1 VPTGSKAKK
10 TADILNY
17 AKVKSQIRAGEI
29 HSVYLLCGDEAFLID
44 KLVHS
49 LQEFV
54 LEPASADLDRVKYD
68 IDGNSNRLDLN
79 KLKAEI
85 QTPPFMSKRK
95 LIIVKNSGLFTA
107 GNGRRSSV
115 EKKQDESD
123 DSDNGG
129 FDLNS
134 NTGSHK
140 DRQNALLELIAQVSD
155 QTCLVFVEAKFDKRL
170 KSMLKV
176 VQENGIVAEMPYEN
190 PKILKQWVEAECKQ
204 RGLTIT
210 SGAADSLVDRCEL
223 SMRVIW
229 SELEKLFLYTE
240 YVKTNGIDEETIDLI
255 SLPDLRG
262 NIFDLTD
269 AISKGDTGRAL
280 VLLDTLIRQ
289 RQPLQLIQFMFARHF
304 RQLICAA
311 ESRDSNLLIKK
322 LKVPP
327 FVAGRLLQQARQFS
341 LPVMERI
348 YELSFESDMMVK
360 TGRMNDRLVVETLI
374 VRAGEAAKI
383 QSRR

>member
-1 VPTGSKAKK
+1 M
-10 TADILNY
+10 L
-17 AKVKSQIRAGEI
+17 
-29 HSVYLLCGDEAFLID
+29 
-44 KLVHS
+44 
-49 LQEFV
+49 
-54 LEPASADLDRVKYD
+54 
-68 IDGNSNRLDLN
+68 
-79 KLKAEI
+79 
-85 QTPPFMSKRK
+85 
-95 LIIVKNSGLFTA
+95 KNSGLFTA

-229 SELEKLFLYTE
+229 SEMEKT
-240 YVKTNGIDEETIDLI
+240 V
-255 SLPDLRG
+255 
-262 NIFDLTD
+262 
-269 AISKGDTGRAL
+269 
-280 VLLDTLIRQ
+280 
-289 RQPLQLIQFMFARHF
+289 
-304 RQLICAA
+304 
-311 ESRDSNLLIKK
+311 
-322 LKVPP
+322 
-327 FVAGRLLQQARQFS
+327 FVYR
-341 LPVMERI
+341 VC
-348 YELSFESDMMVK
+348 
-360 TGRMNDRLVVETLI
+360 
-374 VRAGEAAKI
+374 
-383 QSRR
+383 